1 MQTNENQ
8 PLEVPPPAPAEKRN
22 IIERYSTTLKAI
34 AVGILTLMLLIPL
47 IMVKELIRERQSTK
61 QGAVADITSKWGGEQ
76 TITGPCLVIP
86 YEEITVEDKK
96 EIVVKRNLLVLPE
109 TLDTKVVTNVEK
121 RKRGIYD
128 ASVYGSDITLSGQ
141 FDLSVISKQN
151 VQHSQIKWNDVRLII
166 GLSDLKG
173 IKDNVSLQ
181 SNGQTIEFEP
191 GIPVENLAAGGG
203 VAGVSVSDKA
213 TVSYDYA
220 NSTYEL
226 FTVGLNAKI
235 DSLNPDVTLQNAFP
249 FSISL
254 KMNGSQGLYIVP
266 IGKATTAAIKSNWAT
281 PSFDGEFLPET
292 REIDKSGFSA
302 QWKVLDLNRS
312 FGQVIRA
319 DNDNAVNQMASS
331 RFGVRFIQAVDQYQ
345 QNMRS
350 VKYAILIILLT
361 FVSVFFIE
369 LLQKKSVNPFQ
380 YILVGLALVLF
391 YTLLLSL
398 SEVLGFNFA
407 YLLAAAM
414 TTILI
419 MLHMGSILKNRK
431 QGFFIGA
438 LLAFLYIFIFILI
451 QMESYALLVGS
462 LGLFAILAVIM
473 YYSKKI
479 KF

>member
-1 MQTNENQ
+1 MQTSENQ
-8 PLEVPPPAPAEKRN
+8 QLEVPPPAPIEKRN
-22 IIERYSTTLKAI
+22 LIERYSTTLKAI

-47 IMVKELIRERQSTK
+47 VMVKELIRERQNTK

-96 EIVVKRNLLVLPE
+96 EVVLKRNLLVLPE
-109 TLDTKVVTNVEK
+109 TLDSKITTNVEK

-128 ASVYGSDITLSGQ
+128 ASVYGSDIALSGQ
-141 FDLSVISKQN
+141 FDLSVLSKQN
-151 VQHSQIKWNDVRLII
+151 VQASQIKWNDIRLII

-173 IKDNVSLQ
+173 IKDNVTLQ
-181 SNGQTIEFEP
+181 SNGQTINFEP
-191 GIPVENLAAGGG
+191 GIPVENLAAGSGLS
-203 VAGVSVSDKA
+203 AANVSDKA
-213 TVSYDYA
+213 TVSYDYV

-235 DSLNPDVTLQNAFP
+235 DSLNPSQQAVFP
-249 FSISL
+249 FTISL

-266 IGKATTAAIKSNWAT
+266 VGKTNTTAIKSDWET

-292 REIDKSGFSA
+292 REIDKTGFTA

-319 DNDNAVNQMASS
+319 DNGNSINQMASS

-361 FVSVFFIE
+361 FVAVFFIE
-369 LLQKKSVNPFQ
+369 LMQKKSVNPFQ

-391 YTLLLSL
+391 YTLLLSM
-398 SEVLGFNFA
+398 SEVLGFNLA

-419 MLHMGSILKNRK
+419 MLHMGSILKSRK
-431 QGFFIGA
+431 QGLLIGV

-473 YYSKKI
+473 YYSKKV

>member
-1 MQTNENQ
+1 MQTSENQ
-8 PLEVPPPAPAEKRN
+8 QLEVPPPAPIEKRN
-22 IIERYSTTLKAI
+22 LIERYSTTLKAI

-47 IMVKELIRERQSTK
+47 VMVKELIRERQNTK

-96 EIVVKRNLLVLPE
+96 EVVLKRNLLVLPE
-109 TLDTKVVTNVEK
+109 TLDSKITTNVEK

-128 ASVYGSDITLSGQ
+128 ASVYGSDIALSGQ
-141 FDLSVISKQN
+141 FDLSVLSKQN
-151 VQHSQIKWNDVRLII
+151 VQASQIKWNDIRLII

-173 IKDNVSLQ
+173 IKDNVTLQ
-181 SNGQTIEFEP
+181 SNGQTINFEP
-191 GIPVENLAAGGG
+191 GIPVENLAAGSGLS
-203 VAGVSVSDKA
+203 AANVSDKA
-213 TVSYDYA
+213 TVSYDYV

-235 DSLNPDVTLQNAFP
+235 DSLNPSQQAVFP
-249 FSISL
+249 FTISL

-266 IGKATTAAIKSNWAT
+266 VGKTTTTAIKSDWET

-292 REIDKSGFSA
+292 REIDKSGFTA

-319 DNDNAVNQMASS
+319 DNGNAINQMASS

-361 FVSVFFIE
+361 FVAVFFIE
-369 LLQKKSVNPFQ
+369 LMQKKSVNPFQ

-391 YTLLLSL
+391 YTLLLSM
-398 SEVLGFNFA
+398 SEVLGFNLA
-407 YLLAAAM
+407 YLVAAAM

-419 MLHMGSILKNRK
+419 MLHMGSILKSRK
-431 QGFFIGA
+431 QGFLIGA

-462 LGLFAILAVIM
+462 LGLFAILVVIM
-473 YYSKKI
+473 YYSKKV

>member
-1 MQTNENQ
+1 MKTNENK
-8 PLEVPPPAPAEKRN
+8 PLEVPPPAPVEKRN
-22 IIERYSTTLKAI
+22 LIERYSITIKAI
-34 AVGILTLMLLIPL
+34 AVAILTLMLLIPL
-47 IMVKELIRERQSTK
+47 AMIQSLIRERQNTK
-61 QGAVADITSKWGGEQ
+61 QEAVADITSKWGGEQ
-76 TITGPCLVIP
+76 TVSGPCLVIP
-86 YEEITVEDKK
+86 YEEIMVEDKK
-96 EIVVKRNLLVLPE
+96 EITVKRNLLVLPE
-109 TLDTKVVTNVEK
+109 TLDTKIESNVEK

-128 ASVYGSDITLSGQ
+128 ASVYGSDIALSGQ

-151 VQHSQIKWNDVRLII
+151 VQPSQIKWNDVRLII

-181 SNGQTIEFEP
+181 SNGKTIDFEP
-191 GIPVENLAAGGG
+191 GIPVENLAVGSGFAAGT
-203 VAGVSVSDKA
+203 SQNR
-213 TVSYDYA
+213 DYE
-220 NSTYEL
+220 NSSYEL

-235 DSLNPDVTLQNAFP
+235 DSLNPVLQATFP
-249 FSISL
+249 FTISL
-254 KMNGSQGLYIVP
+254 KINGSQGLYIVP
-266 IGKATTAAIKSNWAT
+266 TGKTTTADIKSDWAT

-292 REIDKSGFSA
+292 REIDKSGFTA

-319 DNDNAVNQMASS
+319 DNSNAVNQMASS

-361 FVSVFFIE
+361 FVAVFFIE

-391 YTLLLSL
+391 YTLLLSI
-398 SEVLGFNFA
+398 SEVLGFNLA
-407 YLLAAAM
+407 YLVAAAM

-419 MLHMGSILKNRK
+419 MLHMGSLLKSRK
-431 QGFFIGA
+431 QGLLIGA

-473 YYSKKI
+473 YYSKKVR
-479 KF
+479 FS

>member
-1 MQTNENQ
+1 MQTSENQ
-8 PLEVPPPAPAEKRN
+8 QLEVPPPAPIEKRN
-22 IIERYSTTLKAI
+22 LIERYSTTLKAI

-47 IMVKELIRERQSTK
+47 VMVKELIRERQNTK

-96 EIVVKRNLLVLPE
+96 EVVLKRNLLVLPE
-109 TLDTKVVTNVEK
+109 TLDSKITTNVEK

-128 ASVYGSDITLSGQ
+128 ASVYGSDIALSGQ
-141 FDLSVISKQN
+141 FDLSVLSKQN
-151 VQHSQIKWNDVRLII
+151 VQASQIKWNDIRLII

-173 IKDNVSLQ
+173 IKDNVTLQ
-181 SNGQTIEFEP
+181 SNGQTINFEP
-191 GIPVENLAAGGG
+191 GIPVENLAAGSGLS
-203 VAGVSVSDKA
+203 AANVSDKA

-235 DSLNPDVTLQNAFP
+235 DSLNPSQQTALP
-249 FSISL
+249 FTILL

-266 IGKATTAAIKSNWAT
+266 VGKTTTTAIKSDWET

-292 REIDKSGFSA
+292 REIDKTGFTA

-319 DNDNAVNQMASS
+319 DNGNSINQMASS

-361 FVSVFFIE
+361 FVAVFFIE
-369 LLQKKSVNPFQ
+369 LMQKKSVNPFQ

-391 YTLLLSL
+391 YTLLLSM
-398 SEVLGFNFA
+398 SEVLGFNLA

-419 MLHMGSILKNRK
+419 MLHMGSILKSRK
-431 QGFFIGA
+431 QGLLIGV

-473 YYSKKI
+473 YYSKKV

>member
-1 MQTNENQ
+1 MKTNENQ
-8 PLEVPPPAPAEKRN
+8 PLEVPPPASFEKRN
-22 IIERYSTTLKAI
+22 LIERYSTSIKAVV
-34 AVGILTLMLLIPL
+34 VGVLTLMLLIPL
-47 IMVKELIRERQSTK
+47 AMIQSLIRERQNTK
-61 QGAVADITSKWGGEQ
+61 QGAVQDITSKWGGEQ

-86 YEEITVEDKK
+86 YEEIMIEDKK
-96 EIVVKRNLLVLPE
+96 EIVIKRNLLVLPE
-109 TLDTKVVTNVEK
+109 KLDTKITTKVEK

-128 ASVYGSDITLSGQ
+128 ASVYGSDIALSGQ
-141 FDLSVISKQN
+141 FDLSVIGKQN
-151 VQHSQIKWNDVRLII
+151 VQLSQINWNDVRLII
-166 GLSDLKG
+166 GVSDLKG

-181 SNGQTIEFEP
+181 SNGQVIYFEP
-191 GIPVENLAAGGG
+191 GIPVENLAVGRG
-203 VAGVSVSDKA
+203 VTTMSVSDKA

-235 DSLNPDVTLQNAFP
+235 DSLNPVLQTAFP
-249 FSISL
+249 FTISL

-266 IGKATTAAIKSNWAT
+266 IGKTTTTDIKSDWNT

-292 REIDKSGFSA
+292 REIDKTGFTA

-312 FGQVIRA
+312 FGQVIRV
-319 DNDNAVNQMASS
+319 DNDNAINQMASS

-350 VKYAILIILLT
+350 VKYAVLIIVLT
-361 FVSVFFIE
+361 FVAVFFIE

-391 YTLLLSL
+391 YTLLLSM
-398 SEVLGFNFA
+398 SEVIGFNLA
-407 YLLAAAM
+407 YLIAAAM

-431 QGFFIGA
+431 QGLLIGT

-462 LGLFAILAVIM
+462 LVLFAILAVIM

-479 KF
+479 RFS

>member
-1 MQTNENQ
+1 MKTNENQ
-8 PLEVPPPAPAEKRN
+8 SLEVPPPAPIEKRN
-22 IIERYSTTLKAI
+22 LIERYSTTIKAI

-47 IMVKELIRERQSTK
+47 VMVKELIRERQNTK
-61 QGAVADITSKWGGEQ
+61 QGAVQDITSKWGGEQ

-86 YEEITVEDKK
+86 YEEITIEDKK
-96 EIVVKRNLLVLPE
+96 EIIVKRNLLVLPE
-109 TLDTKVVTNVEK
+109 TLDTKITTNVEK

-128 ASVYGSDITLSGQ
+128 ASVYGSDIALSGQ
-141 FDLSVISKQN
+141 FDLSVLNKQN
-151 VQHSQIKWNDVRLII
+151 VQPSQIKWNNVRLII

-181 SNGQTIEFEP
+181 SNGKTINFEP
-191 GIPVENLAAGGG
+191 GIPVENLAAGSGLS
-203 VAGVSVSDKA
+203 AASVSDKA

-220 NSTYEL
+220 NNTYEL

-235 DSLNPDVTLQNAFP
+235 DSLNPSQQAAFP
-249 FSISL
+249 FTISL
-254 KMNGSQGLYIVP
+254 KMNGSQGLYVVP
-266 IGKATTAAIKSNWAT
+266 IGKTTTADIKSDWET

-292 REIDKSGFSA
+292 REIDKTGFTA

-319 DNDNAVNQMASS
+319 DNGNAINQMASS

-361 FVSVFFIE
+361 FVAVFFIE
-369 LLQKKSVNPFQ
+369 LMQKKSVNPFQ

-391 YTLLLSL
+391 YTLLLSM
-398 SEVLGFNFA
+398 SEVLGFNLA
-407 YLLAAAM
+407 YLVAAAM

-419 MLHMGSILKNRK
+419 MLHMGSILKSRK
-431 QGFFIGA
+431 QGFLIGA

-462 LGLFAILAVIM
+462 LGLFAILVVIM
-473 YYSKKI
+473 YYSKKV

>member
-1 MQTNENQ
+1 MQTSENQ
-8 PLEVPPPAPAEKRN
+8 QLEVPPPAPIEKRN
-22 IIERYSTTLKAI
+22 LIERYSTTLKAI

-47 IMVKELIRERQSTK
+47 VMVKELIRERQNTK

-96 EIVVKRNLLVLPE
+96 EVVLKRNLLVLPE
-109 TLDTKVVTNVEK
+109 TLDSKITTNVEK

-128 ASVYGSDITLSGQ
+128 ASVYGSDIALSGQ
-141 FDLSVISKQN
+141 FDLSVLSKQN
-151 VQHSQIKWNDVRLII
+151 VQASQIKWNDIRLII

-173 IKDNVSLQ
+173 IKDNVTLQ
-181 SNGQTIEFEP
+181 SNGQTINFEP
-191 GIPVENLAAGGG
+191 GIPVENLAAGSGLS
-203 VAGVSVSDKA
+203 AANVSDKA
-213 TVSYDYA
+213 TVSYDYV

-235 DSLNPDVTLQNAFP
+235 DSLNPSQQAVFP
-249 FSISL
+249 FTISL

-266 IGKATTAAIKSNWAT
+266 VGKTTTTAIKSDWET

-292 REIDKSGFSA
+292 REIDKTGFTA

-319 DNDNAVNQMASS
+319 DNGNSINQMASS

-361 FVSVFFIE
+361 FVAVFFIE
-369 LLQKKSVNPFQ
+369 LMQKKSVNPFQ

-391 YTLLLSL
+391 YTLLLSM
-398 SEVLGFNFA
+398 SEVLGFNLA

-419 MLHMGSILKNRK
+419 MLHMGSILKSRK
-431 QGFFIGA
+431 QGLLIGV

-473 YYSKKI
+473 YYSKKV